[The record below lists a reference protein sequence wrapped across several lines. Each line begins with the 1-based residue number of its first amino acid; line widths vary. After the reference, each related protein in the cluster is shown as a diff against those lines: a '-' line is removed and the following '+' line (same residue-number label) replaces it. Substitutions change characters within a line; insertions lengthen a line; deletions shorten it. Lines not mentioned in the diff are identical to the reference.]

1 MSKILNWF
9 QDEYEKIQGTN
20 MPQDEKDLQYAGL
33 MSEMEQEFQI
43 PALRNPEWEQE
54 NRAIITL
61 YKKISMSRKLGG

>member
-1 MSKILNWF
+1 
-9 QDEYEKIQGTN
+9 
-20 MPQDEKDLQYAGL
+20 

-43 PALRNPEWEQE
+43 PSLRSTEWERE